1 MYLNNLILLKLKM
14 ENKNLYITSD
24 KIINKLI
31 KKVYLYMESID
42 KNYIEDEIR
51 KAYVYSKNAHEWQ
64 FRLSWDP
71 YIIHPVEATLLLL
84 EIKPDIATIQACLL
98 HDVIEDTPKTYDDI
112 KESFWKEVADLCYW
126 MEKLT
131 KVRYTW
137 EDRSI
142 WSLRKMFV
150 SMADDLRVIFIKLA
164 DRLHNMKTLKSHPK
178 KEKRERIALETLNI
192 YAPIADRLWLW
203 YFKNSLDEE
212 CFKILEPK
220 DYKNI
225 KKQLSDL
232 KESRTSF
239 KKNVENVVNSLFVGS
254 WIDYEIDF
262 RVKSIYSIYKKMKRN
277 NIEDVED
284 LYDLY
289 WVRIVVQNESDCY
302 RSLWIIH
309 NKCTPIPKK
318 FKDYIA
324 LPKVNGYRSIHTT
337 VLWLLKNYRK
347 VPTEI
352 QIKTK
357 EMKEH
362 SDLWVAA
369 HFEYKEKWSKI
380 AKDIS
385 WVSEL
390 KELTEN
396 LWNLDF
402 MDSLKID
409 VFKDRIFV
417 LTPNWDSI
425 NLPAW
430 STAIDFAYDLHT
442 DLWNHITIAKV
453 NWKIYPLDKELKNWD
468 IVEVIIDKNKTPNPF
483 WASFVKT
490 VKAKN
495 AIKSFMKR
503 EDKDL
508 HRDRWREI
516 LNKYLAKAS
525 LDWLDKDLTLLKNL
539 DDRVYSIEERWQLLE
554 QIWNFSITPSLLIK
568 RIFKTKKSYN
578 KNNDKIVK
586 DKTKKWENKCKH
598 NIIIWWDF
606 NIDYKLWACCKRRMP
621 EKIVAHV
628 NNKWIITIHNRDC
641 DVLKEVNRNKL
652 LSAFYEWEEDNTIKV
667 DIIFTFKNQ
676 YWVLK
681 ELSDILYA
689 MQIDILNIN
698 SDRTPLNDV
707 ELHLKLELLEYDY
720 LIIERFIDRVKLKL
734 SNSFVKFVISHVE
747 W

>member
-1 MYLNNLILLKLKM
+1 MIMDEKDIYEKA
-14 ENKNLYITSD
+14 NKIM
-24 KIINKLI
+24 NKLI
-31 KKVYLYMESID
+31 KKVCSYMTILDKEYIEKEINKAYLYA
-42 KNYIEDEIR
+42 R
-51 KAYVYSKNAHEWQ
+51 NAHEWQ

-71 YIIHPVEATLLLL
+71 YIIHPVEATYFLL

-112 KESFWKEVADLCYW
+112 KDDFWKEVADLCYW

-225 KKQLSDL
+225 KKQLL
-232 KESRTSF
+232 ELRESRISF
-239 KKNVENVVNSLFVGS
+239 KKNVKNVVNELLKWS
-254 WIDYEIDF
+254 WVNYEIDF
-262 RVKSIYSIYKKMKRN
+262 RVKSIYSIYKKMQRN
-277 NIEDVED
+277 NLEKVED

-289 WVRIVVQNESDCY
+289 WVRVVVDEEADCY
-302 RSLWIIH
+302 KVLWIIH
-309 NKCTPIPKK
+309 NKCTPIPNK

-324 LPKVNGYRSIHTT
+324 LPKVNWYRSIHTT
-337 VLWLLKNYRK
+337 VLWLLKKHRK

-385 WVSEL
+385 WVREL
-390 KELTEN
+390 KELTES
-396 LWNLDF
+396 LWNNDF

-442 DLWNHITIAKV
+442 DLWNHIAIAKV
-453 NWKIYPLDKELKNWD
+453 NWKVYPLDKELKNWD
-468 IVEVIIDKNKTPNPF
+468 IVEVIIDKNKNPNPF
-483 WASFVKT
+483 WVSFVKT
-490 VKAKN
+490 TKAKN

-508 HRDRWREI
+508 HRERGREI
-516 LNKYLAKAS
+516 LNKYLEKAW
-525 LDWLDKDLTLLKNL
+525 LDILDKDLSLLKNL
-539 DDRVYSIEERWQLLE
+539 DDRVYSVEERWQILE

-568 RIFKTKKSYN
+568 RIFKSKKKHRKVNDSWKYN
-578 KNNDKIVK
+578 NW
-586 DKTKKWENKCKH
+586 KKWSNYKY
-598 NIIIWWDF
+598 NIIIWGDS
-606 NIDYKLWACCKRRMP
+606 NIDYKLWSCCKRRMP
-621 EKIVAHV
+621 KKIVAHV
-628 NNKWIITIHNRDC
+628 NNKWVITIHNREC
-641 DVLKEVNRNKL
+641 EVLKDVNRNKL
-652 LSAFYEWEEDNTIKV
+652 LSAYFEWEEHNTIKV
-667 DIIFTFKNQ
+667 DIVFTFKNQ
-676 YWVLK
+676 FWVLK
-681 ELSDILYA
+681 ELSDILYT
-689 MQIDILNIN
+689 MKIDILDIN
-698 SDRTPLNDV
+698 SERTPLNDV

-720 LIIERFIDRVKLKL
+720 LIIERFIDRVKFKL
-734 SNSFVKFVISHVE
+734 SNSFVKFSISHVE

>member
-1 MYLNNLILLKLKM
+1 MDNTDIYLK
-14 ENKNLYITSD
+14 SD
-24 KIINKLI
+24 KMLDKLL
-31 KKVYLYMESID
+31 KKVYQYMHWFDNEYI
-42 KNYIEDEIR
+42 KNEIT
-51 KAYVYSKNAHEWQ
+51 KAYNYAKEAHEWQ
-64 FRLSWDP
+64 FRLSWEP
-71 YIIHPVEATLLLL
+71 YIIHPVTATFYLT
-84 EIKPDIATIQACLL
+84 EIRPDIHSLQACLL
-98 HDVIEDTPKTYDDI
+98 HDVIEDTPKTYEDI
-112 KESFWKEVADLCYW
+112 AEVFGVEVADLCYW

-137 EDRSI
+137 EDRSV

-178 KEKRERIALETLNI
+178 KDKRERIALETLNI

-232 KESRTSF
+232 QDSRISF
-239 KKNVENVVNSLFVGS
+239 KKNIKNVIIELLEGT
-254 WIDYEIDF
+254 WINFEVDF
-262 RVKSIYSIYKKMKRN
+262 RVKAIYSIYKKMKRN
-277 NIEDVED
+277 HLERVED

-289 WVRIVVQNESDCY
+289 WVRIVVDNEADCY
-302 RSLWIIH
+302 RVLWIIH
-309 NKCTPIPKK
+309 NKCTPIPNK

-337 VLWLLKNYRK
+337 VLWILKKYRK

-352 QIKTK
+352 QIKTR

-369 HFEYKEKWSKI
+369 HYEYKEKGSKV

-385 WVSEL
+385 WVNEL
-390 KELTEN
+390 KELTESLEN
-396 LWNLDF
+396 NDF

-430 STAIDFAYDLHT
+430 STAVDFAYDLHT
-442 DLWNHITIAKV
+442 DLWDHITIAKV
-453 NWKIYPLDKELKNWD
+453 NWKVYPLDKELRNWD

-490 VKAKN
+490 TKAKN
-495 AIKSFMKR
+495 AIKSYLKK
-503 EDKDL
+503 EDKEL
-508 HRDRWREI
+508 HKDRWRDI
-516 LNKYLAKAS
+516 LNKYLDKAWLWS
-525 LDWLDKDLTLLKNL
+525 LDKDLTLLKHL
-539 DDRVYSIEERWQLLE
+539 DDRVYSLEERFQLLE
-554 QIWNFSITPSLLIK
+554 QIWNFSITPSGLIK
-568 RIFKTKKSYN
+568 RIFKSKKIYRSKDKDSSEELKNSTKITKKY
-578 KNNDKIVK
+578 
-586 DKTKKWENKCKH
+586 
-598 NIIIWWDF
+598 NIIIWWESG
-606 NIDYKLWACCKRRMP
+606 IDYKLWSCCKRRMP
-621 EKIVAHV
+621 EKIVAHI
-628 NNKWIITIHNRDC
+628 NNKWVITIHNRDC
-641 DVLKEVNRNKL
+641 DVLKDVNRNKL
-652 LSAFYEWEEDNTIKV
+652 LSAYYEWEENNTIV
-667 DIIFTFKNQ
+667 IDIIFTFKNQ
-676 YWVLK
+676 FWVLK
-681 ELSDILYA
+681 ELSDILYI
-689 MQIDILNIN
+689 MQIDILDIT
-698 SDRTPLNDV
+698 SHRTPLNDV
-707 ELHLKLELLEYDY
+707 ELHLKLELLDYDY
-720 LIIERFIDRVKLKL
+720 LIIERFIERVKFKL
-734 SNSFVKFVISHVE
+734 SNSFIDYNIKHVE